1 MSMTQQL
8 KLQSFSTFLLLA
20 LSLGLADQTDAE
32 TPSDE
37 NAVRN
42 ENLTNRVEAYLW
54 DIVSEAFPT
63 AEHISLKVRAPDA
76 RLNLEQCANAE
87 LSLQGTD
94 RVRSRMLVRATCSPS
109 YAIHLAATVEV
120 LENVVVAHRALT
132 RKHTLAAEDLDFATV
147 NILSNQRQFLT
158 EIEHAMGNSLT
169 RSVRSGTP
177 LTQGMVKAP
186 DLVTRGDSV
195 VIVASRG
202 DLVVRMPGI
211 AMMTGGKDDQINVR
225 NQSSDRV
232 VKGWIKAPGE
242 VHVPF

>member
-1 MSMTQQL
+1 MTQQL
-8 KLQSFSTFLLLA
+8 KLRSFSITLLISLLCA
-20 LSLGLADQTDAE
+20 GPSFAEVSQEDLRDTLLSD
-32 TPSDE
+32 
-37 NAVRN
+37 
-42 ENLTNRVEAYLW
+42 VESYLW
-54 DIVSEAFPT
+54 EIVSEAYPN
-63 AEHISLKVRAPDA
+63 AEHISLKVRAPDS
-76 RLNLEQCANAE
+76 RLNLASCIAPE
-87 LSLQGTD
+87 LSLQGSD
-94 RVRSRMLVRATCSPS
+94 RVRTRMLVRATCSPS
-109 YAIHLAATVEV
+109 YALHLSASVEV

-132 RKHTLAAEDLDFATV
+132 RKHTINSGDVDFATV

-158 EIEHAMGNSLT
+158 EIDHAVGNSLT
-169 RSVRSGTP
+169 RSVRAGTP

-202 DLVVRMPGI
+202 ELIVRMPGI

-232 VKGWIKAPGE
+232 VKGWIKGPGE